1 MPPRGSGTLR
11 DLMHFRT
18 FDELTPSME
27 MDRTLIHLA
36 SFGGAFPRRSVDVWR
51 RRTRLVADYV
61 GVFAVER
68 GRLLGQTFVL
78 RIPYT
83 FPGGTEAVSAIAA
96 VGTRPDRGR
105 AGVARAILTEVHRRE
120 QEAGVRFATLW
131 TNRSWGAHGLY
142 EKLGYRDVYSSPWA
156 VHAPSPR
163 PRQRHEDI
171 RPARATDL
179 PGIEQL
185 HARAAHGRLGFLRN
199 EPGYLATA
207 VAAGELDPAKELV
220 VVRSGSRLSG
230 YAQVDSNP
238 YRMICGEMV
247 ATSMAA
253 RRALMGEV
261 ERRARK
267 TPYAFQHTPVTDDP
281 GLFRAGGFTLVNTT
295 WYGFM
300 ANALGRSWSA
310 SSARSQFA
318 TTDPRFLC
326 MAGDRF

>member
-1 MPPRGSGTLR
+1 MRFLTY
-11 DLMHFRT
+11 
-18 FDELTPSME
+18 DELTPSME

-36 SFGGAFPRRSVDVWR
+36 SFGGAFPRRSVDLWR
-51 RRTRLVADYV
+51 RRTRLLAEYV

-68 GRLLGQTFVL
+68 GRLIGQTFVL

-83 FPGGTEAVSAIAA
+83 FPGGTEVVSAIAA

-105 AGVARAILTEVHRRE
+105 AGVARSILTDIHRRE
-120 QEAGVRFATLW
+120 HEAGVRFSTLW

-163 PRQRHEDI
+163 PPKRHPGI
-171 RPARATDL
+171 RPARANDL
-179 PGIEQL
+179 PAIEQL
-185 HARAAHGRLGFLRN
+185 HSRAAQGRLGFLRK

-207 VAAGELDPAKELV
+207 AAAGELDPAKELV
-220 VVRSGSRLSG
+220 VVRSGSRVSG
-230 YAQVDSNP
+230 YAQVDSTP
-238 YRMICGEMV
+238 YRTICGEMV

-267 TPYAFQHTPVTDDP
+267 TPYAFQHTPVTDDLS
-281 GLFRAGGFTLVNTT
+281 LFRSGGFTLVNTT

-310 SSARSQFA
+310 PSARSQFA